1 MNVFWVAVFIALLGC
16 AMLGCA
22 MGDWFFEVRRK
33 RNAIER
39 LRRVERAEN
48 AVNLADA
55 RLQVR
60 ANLELINSLQKKLEA
75 ADALRRQLIEE
86 REVWRRQALGVGGG
100 HK

>member
-1 MNVFWVAVFIALLGC
+1 MNVFWVAVFITLLGC
-16 AMLGCA
+16 AMG
-22 MGDWFFEVRRK
+22 GWFFEVRRK

-39 LRRVERAEN
+39 LRMERAEN

-60 ANLELINSLQKKLEA
+60 ANLELINSIQKKLEA

>member
-1 MNVFWVAVFIALLGC
+1 
-16 AMLGCA
+16 MLG
-22 MGDWFFEVRRK
+22 WFFEVRRK

-39 LRRVERAEN
+39 LRMERAEN

-86 REVWRRQALGVGGG
+86 REVWRRQALGVGG

>member
-16 AMLGCA
+16 AMG
-22 MGDWFFEVRRK
+22 GWFFEVRRK

-86 REVWRRQALGVGGG
+86 REVWRRQALGVGAG

>member
-16 AMLGCA
+16 AMG
-22 MGDWFFEVRRK
+22 GWFFEVRRK
-33 RNAIER
+33 RNTIER
-39 LRRVERAEN
+39 LRMDLARDT

-60 ANLELINSLQKKLEA
+60 ANLELINSLQKKLAA

-86 REVWRRQALGVGGG
+86 REVWRRQALGVGGR

>member
-16 AMLGCA
+16 AMG
-22 MGDWFFEVRRK
+22 GWFFEVRRK

-39 LRRVERAEN
+39 LRMF
-48 AVNLADA
+48 
-55 RLQVR
+55 R

-86 REVWRRQALGVGGG
+86 RELWRRQALGVGGG

>member
-16 AMLGCA
+16 AMG
-22 MGDWFFEVRRK
+22 GWFFEVRRES
-33 RNAIER
+33 NAIER
-39 LRRVERAEN
+39 LRMERAEN